1 MSKKLSTD
9 YLPYSVE
16 NGAATARDGQRE
28 RPKLE
33 TRQSVHAMMN
43 PDEFDYG
50 DDEESIDENLEISS
64 IASSIEDQLT

>member
-1 MSKKLSTD
+1 MSKGLSTN
-9 YLPYSVE
+9 YLPYSAE
-16 NGAATARDGQRE
+16 NGTPRDGQRE
-28 RPKLE
+28 KPKLE

-50 DDEESIDENLEISS
+50 DDDGSIDENLDINS